1 MPHSLATVDMTPPT
15 LPPPGHSAALLRL
28 AGLSVWRFDH
38 TRGLLM
44 ASASTLS
51 MMAGRPWP
59 SEDMGLDEWCLALA
73 AEDRPVVSAWFKLS
87 AHPDHG
93 SLRFKLRGAHGQWMW
108 LEVKGRVL
116 ARAPDGTPTLSEGLV
131 SDVSTDMRRQAHFRL
146 LQAFSDV
153 VSASP
158 DRHTLSK
165 AILDAVLALP
175 DLDVGGLYWKQSDGD
190 YVLDASC
197 GLSDEFVASVA
208 RIGAGSDRAAIVE
221 AGQMVCSFVDGAH
234 PIQGEGL
241 VDREESQTEGIVS
254 LVVLPILANGQCTA
268 CLNLASKHARLL
280 PDTTTALLRE
290 LAGQFGLALER
301 LLAREDAQAQR
312 VNLEGFFRSLRDY
325 VVVLDTQG
333 NIIYNNPAV
342 SDGLGYGN
350 QLLGQSVLTMHPPG
364 VRAQA
369 QQLVADM
376 LAGKTDSC
384 PLPLL
389 TASGDEIW
397 VDTKVV
403 QGQWNGQPALLGVSR
418 DIGELRALQTQGQAR
433 EEYLRAV
440 LDNFPFLV
448 WMKDEQGRFIAVNA
462 PFAKLCGVKTPQDL
476 TGKTDLDV
484 WPEDL
489 ASTYQEDDRAVL
501 ASGTSKQV
509 EELVQGEAERHW
521 IETYKS
527 PVRLNGD
534 TIGTVGYARDITDR
548 KTLETQLAQEHS
560 LLKALVNAMPDLFWL
575 KDPNGVYVACNTRF
589 EALYGRTEA
598 EILGKTDLDFVSPAL
613 AAFFRANDLKAIEAG
628 GPIRN
633 EELLRFAADG
643 HEELTET
650 IKTAVYGPDGT
661 LLGVLGLGRNIT
673 QRAADDAQRRALLER
688 LQKIA
693 AHVPGVIYEYHLRTD
708 GTAHFPY
715 ASAGMKDVYGIEPQ
729 DAEQDS
735 ANVLNALHPDDVE
748 GVVQSI
754 AQSAQDLTPWRE
766 EYRVRLPDGRERW
779 LLGQS
784 TPQRQPDGSTLWHG
798 YIHDITD
805 DRVTRERLR
814 LGASVFANSYDGIMI
829 TDARNVIAEVNP
841 AFTRITGYE
850 AADVVGH
857 TPAVLGSGRQGASFY
872 QGMWQALSEEG
883 HWSGEVWNRRKS
895 GELYAEILSITA
907 VRGDRGELSH
917 YLAVFS
923 DITQLKT
930 HEAELAH
937 IAHYDVL
944 TGVPNRRLL
953 GDRMKVALARA
964 RRDKSTLAVCLLDL
978 DGFKEVNDAH
988 GHGAGDRLLVEVAQR
1003 LQSVLREEDTL
1014 ARLGGDEFV
1023 LLLSNLQ
1030 HPEESHTVLDRML
1043 KKIAFPF
1050 AVGEAQVQVS
1060 ASIGLTL
1067 YPDDQSDPDTLLR
1080 HADHAMYN
1088 AKQAGKNCYH
1098 LFDPRQDHEIRVHRD
1113 QLLRLERGLH
1123 TGELVLFYQPKV
1135 NLVTGE
1141 VAGAEALIRWQ
1152 HPELGL
1158 LPPSQFLPL
1167 LNGQPLEAALG
1178 EWVLHAALK
1187 QMTAWKAQGLECVVS
1202 VNISADH
1209 LLEPGF
1215 DTRLAHTLASYP
1227 QVNPR
1232 LLELEILETAAISDL
1247 DSASHVLALCRAL
1260 GVRFAL
1266 DDFGTGYSSL
1276 AYFRNL
1282 PVDVIKIDQSFVRDM
1297 LDDPNDLSIVDG
1309 VVRLAL
1315 AFNRPVIAEGVET
1328 LEHGAALVLMGCP
1341 MAQGYGVSRPMPADH
1356 MLEWITDWHT
1366 RKPWQHLPEICHS
1379 TEALALQA
1387 AGRSLR
1393 QWVSSVTHTVAAIR
1407 GHGDV
1412 NADYPSCRFGH
1423 WYRSSGAAQYGNH
1436 AAFQAIGRQHSEV
1449 HHIADQLLALAKA
1462 GQTHDMSA
1470 LLKRLEDESLAV
1482 ESLLEQ
1488 LMQ

>member
-1 MPHSLATVDMTPPT
+1 MTHSIPPT
-15 LPPPGHSAALLRL
+15 IGHHNPLLRL
-28 AGLSVWRFDH
+28 AGLSVWRFDA
-38 TRGLLM
+38 TQNLLM

-51 MMAGRPWP
+51 LFAGGHWP
-59 SEDMGLDEWCLALA
+59 SEAMPWDAVCQAVA
-73 AEDRPVVSAWFKLS
+73 PEDRTAVSDWFR
-87 AHPDHG
+87 HPATPECQT
-93 SLRFKLRGAHGQWMW
+93 LRFRVRGLHGVWTW
-108 LEVKGRVL
+108 LEVKGLVL
-116 ARAPDGTPTLSEGLV
+116 ARAADGSPALSEGLV
-131 SDVSTDMRRQAHFRL
+131 SDVSADARREAHFQL

-158 DRHTLSK
+158 DRHTLSQ

-175 DLDVGGLYWKQSDGD
+175 DLDAGGLYWKHPDGA
-190 YVLDASC
+190 YVLHASR
-197 GLSDEFVASVA
+197 GLSDAFVAQVA
-208 RIGAGSDRAAIVE
+208 RTEAGSARALIIE
-221 AGQMVCSFVDGAH
+221 GGEMVCSCVDGTA
-234 PIQGEGL
+234 PLDGAQL
-241 VDREESQTEGIVS
+241 VSGASLQTEGIVC
-254 LVVLPILANGQCTA
+254 LVVLPIRANGQCVA
-268 CLNLASKHARLL
+268 CLNLASKHTRRM
-280 PDTTTALLRE
+280 PETTVALLRQ
-290 LAGQFGLALER
+290 LARQFGLALER
-301 LLAREDAQAQR
+301 LLAREDADAQR
-312 VNLEGFFRSLRDY
+312 ANLEGFFRSLRDY
-325 VVVLDTQG
+325 VVVVDMQG
-333 NIIYNNPAV
+333 NILYTNPAV
-342 SDGLGYGN
+342 SDKLGYGDR
-350 QLLGQSVLTMHPPG
+350 LLGQPVLTLHPPG
-364 VRAQA
+364 VLEQA
-369 QQLVADM
+369 QQRLADM
-376 LAGKTDSC
+376 LAGKPTSC

-389 TASGDEIW
+389 AASGEEIW

-418 DIGELRALQTQGQAR
+418 DIGELRALQAQAQAR

-448 WMKDEQGRFIAVNA
+448 WMKDLQGRFLAVNE
-462 PFAKLCGVKTPQDL
+462 PFARLCGVPNAQDL

-489 ASTYQEDDRAVL
+489 ARTYQRDDHAVL

-509 EELVQGEAERHW
+509 EEWVQGENGRHW

-534 TIGTVGYARDITDR
+534 IVGTVGYARDITDR
-548 KTLETQLAQEHS
+548 KTLEMQLAHEHS

-575 KDPNGVYVACNTRF
+575 KDPNGVYLACNTRF

-598 EILGKTDLDFVSPAL
+598 EIRGKTDLDFVSPEV
-613 AAFFRANDLKAIEAG
+613 AAFFRANDLKAIAAG
-628 GPIRN
+628 HPISN
-633 EELLRFAADG
+633 EEQLRFASDG

-650 IKTAVYGPDGT
+650 IKTPVYGPDGA
-661 LLGVLGLGRNIT
+661 LLGVLGIGRDIT
-673 QRAADDAQRRALLER
+673 QRDRAERARRELLER
-688 LQKIA
+688 LQKLA
-693 AHVPGVIYEYHLRTD
+693 AHVPGFIYQYHLHTD
-708 GTAHFPY
+708 GTASFPY
-715 ASAGMKDVYGIEPQ
+715 ASGGLADAYGVHTDGTDGEGYI
-729 DAEQDS
+729 ATR
-735 ANVLNALHPDDVE
+735 VIHPDDLA
-748 GVVQSI
+748 GFRQSI
-754 AQSAQDLTPWRE
+754 IESAESLSLWE
-766 EYRVRLPDGRERW
+766 HSYRVILADGKVRW
-779 LLGQS
+779 VQGQS
-784 TPQRQPDGSTLWHG
+784 TPQREPDGSTLWHG
-798 YIHDITD
+798 YVRDITAE
-805 DRVTRERLR
+805 REANDRLR
-814 LGASVFANSYDGIMI
+814 LAATAFANSYDGIMI
-829 TDARNVIAEVNP
+829 TDAANVITEVNP

-850 AADVVGH
+850 AIDVVGQ
-857 TPAVLGSGRQGASFY
+857 TPSVLGSGRQGASFY
-872 QGMWQALSEEG
+872 QDMWQALSEQG

-895 GELYAEILSITA
+895 GELYAEVLSITA
-907 VRGDRGELSH
+907 VKGDRGELSH

-953 GDRMKVALARA
+953 SDRMKVALARA
-964 RRDKSTLAVCLLDL
+964 RRDKSTLAVCVLDL

-1003 LQSVLREEDTL
+1003 LQSVLREDDTL

-1043 KKIAFPF
+1043 KKIASPF
-1050 AVGEAQVQVS
+1050 SVGDAQVQVS

-1067 YPDDQSDPDTLLR
+1067 YPNDPSDADTLLR

-1123 TGELVLFYQPKV
+1123 QGELVLFYQPKV

-1141 VAGAEALIRWQ
+1141 VTGAEALIRWQ
-1152 HPELGL
+1152 HPERGL

-1167 LNGQPLEAALG
+1167 LNGQPLEAAVG
-1178 EWVLHAALK
+1178 EWVLNAALR
-1187 QMTAWKAQGLECVVS
+1187 QMTAWKALGLEFVVS

-1215 DTRLAHTLASYP
+1215 DTRLAQTLASYP

-1247 DSASHVLALCRAL
+1247 DSASQVLSLCRGL

-1341 MAQGYGVSRPMPADH
+1341 MAQGYGVSRPMPADQ
-1356 MLEWITDWHT
+1356 MQAWIADWHT
-1366 RKPWQHLPEICHS
+1366 RQPWRHLPEVCRS
-1379 TEALALQA
+1379 TETLALQA

-1393 QWVSSVTHTVAAIR
+1393 QWVSSVKHTVAAIR
-1407 GHGDV
+1407 GHSDV
-1412 NADYPSCRFGH
+1412 NTEHPPCRFGH

-1436 AAFQAIGRQHSEV
+1436 PAFQTIGKQHNEV
-1449 HHIADQLLALAKA
+1449 HHIADHLLALAKT
-1462 GQTHDMSA
+1462 GQSEDIDAQLS
-1470 LLKRLEDESLAV
+1470 RLDEASLAMQ
-1482 ESLLEQ
+1482 SLLEE
-1488 LMQ
+1488 MMH

>member
-1 MPHSLATVDMTPPT
+1 MIPTT
-15 LPPPGHSAALLRL
+15 LPTPGHSDALLRL

-51 MMAGRPWP
+51 MMAGRTW
-59 SEDMGLDEWCLALA
+59 SGEDMGLDEWCLALA
-73 AEDRPVVSAWFKLS
+73 AEDRPVVSAWFRLS
-87 AHPDHG
+87 AHPDHHT
-93 SLRFKLRGAHGQWMW
+93 LRFKLRGAHGVWTW
-108 LEVKGRVL
+108 LEVQGQVL
-116 ARAPDGTPTLSEGLV
+116 TRAPDGTPTLSEGLV
-131 SDVSTDMRRQAHFRL
+131 SDVSADARREEHFRL
-146 LQAFSDV
+146 MQAFSDV

-158 DRHTLSK
+158 DRHTLSQ

-175 DLDVGGLYWKQSDGD
+175 DLDGGGLYWRQPDGA
-190 YVLDASC
+190 YVLHASR
-197 GLSDEFVASVA
+197 GLSDHFVASVA
-208 RIGAGSDRAAIVE
+208 RIEPGSERASIIE
-221 AGQMVCSFVDGAH
+221 AGGLVCSCADVGVPTSDTYLKD
-234 PIQGEGL
+234 PRL
-241 VDREESQTEGIVS
+241 VDRADPLAEGIVC
-254 LVVLPILANGQCTA
+254 LLVLPIQANGQYVA

-280 PDTTTALLRE
+280 PDTTAALLRQ
-290 LAGQFGLALER
+290 LARQFGLALER
-301 LLAREDAQAQR
+301 LLAREDANAER
-312 VNLEGFFRSLRDY
+312 VNLEGFFSSLRDY
-325 VVVLDTQG
+325 VVVLDVQG

-342 SDGLGYGN
+342 SDKLGYGDR
-350 QLLGQSVLTMHPPG
+350 LLGQHVLNMHPPR
-364 VRAQA
+364 VREQA
-369 QQLVADM
+369 QHLLADM

-389 TASGDEIW
+389 TASGEEIW

-403 QGQWNGQPALLGVSR
+403 YGQWNGHPALLGVSR
-418 DIGELRALQTQGQAR
+418 DIGELRALQAQAHNR
-433 EEYLRAV
+433 EQYLRAV

-448 WMKDEQGRFIAVNA
+448 WMKDEQGRFLAVNA
-462 PFAKLCGVKTPQDL
+462 PFAQLCGVKTPQDL

-489 ASTYQEDDRAVL
+489 ARSYQADDRAVL

-509 EELVQGEAERHW
+509 EEWVQGEAGRHW

-527 PVRLNGD
+527 PVQLNGN

-575 KDPNGVYVACNTRF
+575 KDPNGVYLACNTRF
-589 EALYGRTEA
+589 EALYGCTEA
-598 EILGKTDLDFVSPAL
+598 EILGKTDLDFVTPEV

-628 GPIRN
+628 GAITN
-633 EELLRFAADG
+633 EELLRFACDG

-650 IKTAVYGPDGT
+650 IKTPVYGPDET
-661 LLGVLGLGRNIT
+661 LLGVLGIGRNIT

-729 DAEQDS
+729 DTEQDS
-735 ANVLNALHPDDVE
+735 TNVINALHPDDVG

-766 EYRVRLPDGRERW
+766 EYRVLLPDGRERW

-798 YIHDITD
+798 YIHDITE
-805 DRVTRERLR
+805 DRINRERLR

-829 TDARNVIAEVNP
+829 TDARNVIVEVNP

-850 AADVVGH
+850 AADVVGR

-872 QGMWQALSEEG
+872 QGMWQSLSAQG
-883 HWSGEVWNRRKS
+883 HWSGEVWNRRKN

-907 VRGDRGELSH
+907 VKSDDGELSH

-1003 LQSVLREEDTL
+1003 LQSVLREDDTL

-1043 KKIAFPF
+1043 KKIAYPYV
-1050 AVGEAQVQVS
+1050 VGDMQVQVS
-1060 ASIGLTL
+1060 GSIGLTL

-1088 AKQAGKNCYH
+1088 AKQAGKNCYQ
-1098 LFDPRQDHEIRVHRD
+1098 LFDPRQDQKIRVHRD
-1113 QLLRLERGLH
+1113 QLLRLERGLNK
-1123 TGELVLFYQPKV
+1123 GELVLFYQPKA

-1141 VAGAEALIRWQ
+1141 VTGAEALIRWQ
-1152 HPELGL
+1152 HPEMGL

-1178 EWVLHAALK
+1178 EWVLHEALK
-1187 QMTAWKAQGLECVVS
+1187 QMTAWKEQGLEFVVS

-1215 DTRLAHTLASYP
+1215 DTRLAQTLTSYP
-1227 QVNPR
+1227 LVNPH

-1247 DSASHVLALCRAL
+1247 DRASHVLSLCRAL

-1341 MAQGYGVSRPMPADH
+1341 MAQGYGVSRPMPSGQ
-1356 MLEWITDWHT
+1356 MLAWITDWHT
-1366 RKPWQHLPEICHS
+1366 CKPWQHLPSVCQS
-1379 TEALALQA
+1379 TEKLALQA
-1387 AGRSLR
+1387 AGRSLS
-1393 QWVSSVTHTVAAIR
+1393 QWVVSVKHTVAAIR
-1407 GHGDV
+1407 GYTDV
-1412 NADYPSCRFGH
+1412 NADYPPCRFGH
-1423 WYRSSGAAQYGNH
+1423 WYRSSGAAQYGNDPT
-1436 AAFQAIGRQHSEV
+1436 FQAIARQHSELHRV
-1449 HHIADQLLALAKA
+1449 ADQLLSLARA
-1462 GQTHDMSA
+1462 GRAEDIEP
-1470 LLKRLEDESLAV
+1470 LLKRLEEETLAMQ
-1482 ESLLEQ
+1482 SLLEQ